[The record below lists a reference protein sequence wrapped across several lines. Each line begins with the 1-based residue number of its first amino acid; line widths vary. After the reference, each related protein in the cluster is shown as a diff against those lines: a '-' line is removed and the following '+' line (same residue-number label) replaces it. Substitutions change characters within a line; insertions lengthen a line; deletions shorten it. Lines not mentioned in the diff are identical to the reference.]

1 MQRLSPSWQPKDSAF
16 CGGLAVLLVLAGCGS
31 PTTIITGLV
40 TLDGQPVPR
49 AVLQFFPISGKG
61 RVSFTKADD
70 AGRYHVAVSPTKL
83 SVVITATKI
92 DGQEKDP
99 YDPDGPL
106 IDRVV
111 NYLPARYGYQ
121 EQTPLTADPVENETT
136 TIDFALTSKPR

>member
-1 MQRLSPSWQPKDSAF
+1 MQRLSPSWQPKESVF
-16 CGGLAVLLVLAGCGS
+16 CSGLAVLLVLAGCGS
-31 PTTIITGLV
+31 PTTVITGLV

-49 AVLQFFPISGKG
+49 AALEFFPASGKG

-70 AGRYHVAVSPTKL
+70 AGRYRVSVSPTEL

-121 EQTPLTADPVENETT
+121 EQTPLTADPVESETT